1 MKRAAQEVVDEL
13 LVMRCQD
20 GDAEA
25 LDMLVRRWQ
34 KRLWRHA
41 FRLTGRRDAAWDAV
55 QEAWLAIVRGIGRLS
70 DPACFRRWA
79 YRIVT
84 HKAIDW
90 VRRRRRRRA
99 EADAADPDP
108 VAPAAADADAA
119 TDMRTVLASLPTEQ
133 RALVSLRYL
142 EELSLIEIAEILD
155 IPAGTVK
162 SRLHDARAALR
173 RAWQRRSG

>member
-1 MKRAAQEVVDEL
+1 MKRAAQDVVDEL

-25 LDMLVRRWQ
+25 LDMLVGRWQ

-41 FRLTGRRDAAWDAV
+41 FRLTGREDAAWEV
-55 QEAWLAIVRGIGRLS
+55 LQEAWLGIVRGIGRLA

-84 HKAIDW
+84 HKATDW
-90 VRRRRRRRA
+90 IRRRRRG
-99 EADAADPDP
+99 EGNVAAP
-108 VAPAAADADAA
+108 VAPVPADADAA
-119 TDMRTVLASLPTEQ
+119 TDMQTVLASLPPEQ

-142 EELSLIEIAEILD
+142 EELSVIEIAEILD
-155 IPAGTVK
+155 IAAGTVK

-173 RAWQRRSG
+173 RAWQRSSG

>member
-1 MKRAAQEVVDEL
+1 MKRAAQDVVDEL

-25 LDMLVRRWQ
+25 LDMLVGRWQ

-41 FRLTGRRDAAWDAV
+41 FRLTGRRDAAWEV
-55 QEAWLAIVRGIGRLS
+55 LQEAWLGIVRGIGRLA

-79 YRIVT
+79 YRVVT

-90 VRRRRRRRA
+90 VRRSDRRRSDRNL
-99 EADAADPDP
+99 ADPVAAPPATADPD
-108 VAPAAADADAA
+108 AAADLQ
-119 TDMRTVLASLPTEQ
+119 TVLAHLPDEQ
-133 RALVSLRYL
+133 RALVSLRYF
-142 EELSLIEIAEILD
+142 EELSVIEIAEVLD

-173 RAWQRRSG
+173 RVWERSSG